1 MVLGLGL
8 FSRLAGGAQP
18 RFRRVLD
25 VYPGNWRLYKEPD
38 PDRTSP
44 PMLFPQISNSDKQP
58 FDQVQIT
65 GMLLSC
71 VIGIFPF
78 ERHKKQP
85 VTIDLCLYLD
95 TRKAAKSASIAD
107 TIDYAGAL
115 KEISFILE
123 QCEFLLIETA
133 VEAVC
138 KHFLITY
145 QSDHG
150 LPTIDAVGVRISK
163 PSALAHGV
171 VPTVQVLRRKGDY
184 SIPPTKGSKHN
195 LYSVHSASDACLNL
209 IVADGT
215 AEIDVCKI
223 IPSAQAA
230 LPIGR
235 WMYGGETIKS
245 RTPIN
250 LQEKKDLPFISAD
263 ESQRGSKILLVH
275 SHT

>member
-1 MVLGLGL
+1 MVHGLGS
-8 FSRLAGGAQP
+8 FNRPSGAAQP
-18 RFRRVLD
+18 QFGGVLA
-25 VYPGNWRLYKEPD
+25 VYQEKWRLYKEPD
-38 PDRTSP
+38 SDRTART
-44 PMLFPQISNSDKQP
+44 MLFPQISNLDKQP
-58 FDQVQIT
+58 LDQVQIT

-78 ERHKKQP
+78 ERRKKQP

-95 TRKAAKSASIAD
+95 TRKAAKSANIAD

-150 LPTIDAVGVRISK
+150 LPSIDAVGVRISK

-171 VPTVQVLRRKGDY
+171 IPTVQVLRQKGDY
-184 SIPPTKGSKHN
+184 SAPPAKGSNHN

-209 IVADGT
+209 IVADGA

-235 WMYGGETIKS
+235 WMYAGETIKS

-250 LQEKKDLPFISAD
+250 LQEKKDLPFICTD
-263 ESQRGSKILLVH
+263 DSQRGSKVLLVH
-275 SHT
+275 SQA